1 MAIGAPSLFS
11 RRPARD
17 TTRRRPASESASG
30 AANVTVRGRSAGYTP
45 ASMRTKRAVGQGRTT
60 PFVSARPGVEKM
72 LATTFFA
79 VRGVHVIQGL
89 TCLASGRRAYRRPA
103 LATATEAAAILELG
117 MLAWR
122 HAHSG
127 QYDSTAARADAA
139 FGLVGL
145 VAMAAATEPAD
156 RTASLNWMLPLT
168 VGSTLGSAVLETV
181 TEGAVTSAVLG
192 ATYALT
198 TAGAIREGGG
208 RGATAAANAL
218 SYPGFFVVATLVVR
232 LARRMAAEVDQARHD
247 AVEQGARLAAEAAT
261 NREHRLL
268 HDSALQTLEAI
279 ASGAVT
285 DPAVVRRH
293 AEREAAALRYAL
305 SGGLAAPGGVVARL
319 AKLSEELADRGLR
332 VELVADDLESEPC
345 GGIADALC
353 EATREALANVV
364 KHAGVDRTIVRVTD
378 DDGSWRVTVRD
389 RGVGFDPEKERRGYG
404 LEHSIAERLTE
415 VGGFCR
421 VTSSPGQGT
430 KVELWVPA

>member
-1 MAIGAPSLFS
+1 MRAK
-11 RRPARD
+11 RP
-17 TTRRRPASESASG
+17 
-30 AANVTVRGRSAGYTP
+30 
-45 ASMRTKRAVGQGRTT
+45 VGQGRTT
-60 PFVSARPGVEKM
+60 PFVSARPGVERM

-89 TCLASGRRAYRRPA
+89 TCVASGRRAYRRPGVA
-103 LATATEAAAILELG
+103 VATEAAAIVELG
-117 MLAWR
+117 LLAWR
-122 HAHSG
+122 STRSD
-127 QYDSTAARADAA
+127 QYDALAARADVA

-145 VAMAAATEPAD
+145 VALAAATEPSD

-168 VGSTLGSAVLETV
+168 VGSTLGSAVLDTMS
-181 TEGAVTSAVLG
+181 EGVITSALLG

-198 TAGAIREGGG
+198 TADAIREGGG
-208 RGATAAANAL
+208 RGATATANAL

-293 AEREAAALRYAL
+293 AEREASALRYAL

-319 AKLSEELADRGLR
+319 AQLVEEFADRGLR
-332 VELVADDLESEPC
+332 VQLVTDDLETEPPAR
-345 GGIADALC
+345 IADALC
-353 EATREALANVV
+353 EATREALTNVV
-364 KHAGVDRTIVRVTD
+364 KHAGVDGTIVRVTD
-378 DDGSWRVTVRD
+378 DEGSWRVTVRD
-389 RGVGFDPEKERRGYG
+389 RGVGFDPEKEQRGFG
-404 LEHSIAERLTE
+404 LDHSITERLAE
-415 VGGFCR
+415 VGGFSR

-430 KVELWVPA
+430 KVEMWVRA